1 MFNRSRRRTITSEN
15 DLQIQVVK
23 LLRQHNFIPICTDL
37 IGPVLKFIPT
47 KEGKI
52 RFTQWSK
59 ARGGAVGIP
68 DLVVVHRTGTFFLE
82 LKTPVGRLS
91 PEQKVWR
98 DRLISEGYDWKCW
111 RTIEECQNFILE
123 KLNEK

>member
-1 MFNRSRRRTITSEN
+1 MFHRSRRRTITSEN

-23 LLRQHNFIPICTDL
+23 LLRQHNFIPIQTDAV
-37 IGPVLKFIPT
+37 GPALRFIPT

-59 ARGGAVGIP
+59 ARGWSTGIP

-111 RTIEECQNFILE
+111 RTIEECQDFILE